1 MEDLSLKVMNLGYLY
16 LNWRYPQL
24 GLFAHLLGNL

>member
-1 MEDLSLKVMNLGYLY
+1 MEDLSLKVMNLGS